1 VLLALGGLPLIAA
14 GQWLGIRTRP
24 RVHGKRFDRMVYG
37 LLALS
42 AVSVSWSGF
51 FG

>member
-1 VLLALGGLPLIAA
+1 A